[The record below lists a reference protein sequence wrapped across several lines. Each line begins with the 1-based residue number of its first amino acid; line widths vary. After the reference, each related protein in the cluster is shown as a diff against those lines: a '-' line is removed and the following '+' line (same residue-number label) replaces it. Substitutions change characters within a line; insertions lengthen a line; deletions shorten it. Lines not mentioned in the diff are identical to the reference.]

1 MNKLHQIKKK
11 IEEYYYFNTRFVFLI
26 KYEEL
31 KNNHE
36 AYCKELEERINE
48 VQNLSRLNSTTQQQV
63 LETKISDLEKK
74 LSDQITQTESI
85 RTERSRLEIEQA
97 QLVRE
102 HRLTTMK
109 NEIEIKH
116 LTERIGSSNVAF
128 MDDKRI
134 QDLTSRNEKLEN
146 KLEILESSLEKSKA
160 LVSQV
165 RKSQQDTINHYEILL
180 SNLRQKT
187 LDNQK
192 VFDQEISILQDRLRS
207 KDEQV
212 SRLYSRNTFK
222 SDHENSAL
230 HEKIVQTL
238 RLENASLTSDI
249 YQLRK
254 TLTPEMRQFD
264 ELNIK
269 LRQMEQIS
277 REKEG
282 AVEARLHGIEVSAS
296 NQVEQVKRN
305 YEELLRERDSEVERF
320 RREVQGLIQLAS
332 KIRSKD

>member
-1 MNKLHQIKKK
+1 
-11 IEEYYYFNTRFVFLI
+11 
-26 KYEEL
+26 
-31 KNNHE
+31 
-36 AYCKELEERINE
+36 
-48 VQNLSRLNSTTQQQV
+48 
-63 LETKISDLEKK
+63 
-74 LSDQITQTESI
+74 
-85 RTERSRLEIEQA
+85 
-97 QLVRE
+97 
-102 HRLTTMK
+102 MK

-116 LTERIGSSNVAF
+116 LTERIGNSNVAF

-134 QDLTSRNEKLEN
+134 QDLTSRNEKLES

-180 SNLRQKT
+180 TNLRQKT

-207 KDEQV
+207 KEEQV
-212 SRLYSRNTFK
+212 SRLNSRNTFK
-222 SDHENSAL
+222 SADHENTAL

-238 RLENASLTSDI
+238 RLENAALTSDI

-264 ELNIK
+264 ELNMK
-269 LRQMEQIS
+269 VRQLEQIS
-277 REKEG
+277 REKEA
-282 AVEARLHGIEVSAS
+282 AVETRLHGIEVSAS
-296 NQVEQVKRN
+296 NEVEQVKRN

-320 RREVQGLIQLAS
+320 RREVQGLIRMAAE
-332 KIRSKD
+332 IRSN